1 MNGKSK
7 LDNFSTEG
15 VRMPDLE
22 YIFHPR
28 SIAVVGASPH
38 SGRTTAFLGSLI
50 QFGYKGKLYPVH
62 PKAGEVSG
70 LKAYP
75 SILDIPD
82 PVDHVICLIRADLTP
97 QLMRECVAKKVRL
110 IQFFTAGFSE
120 TGEEEGIRLEREI
133 VEIARLGNVRVL
145 GPNCMGIYYPSL
157 GISYQLFFPKE
168 SGGVGFLSQSGGNSM
183 DLVML
188 GAARGVRFS
197 KVVSFGNACDI
208 NEADLLEY
216 FADDPETKII
226 IGYIEGTRDGR
237 RLVQTLQKA
246 DAKPVIMLKG
256 GRTEAGTKAA
266 ASHTGALTGS
276 NVIWES
282 LFRQLGVIQVDDM
295 DELIDLV
302 LLFQHS
308 NPLLGRKIG
317 LIGIGGGSSVLIT
330 DNCAEEGLIVPSFPD
345 EVRRGL
351 REIIPKEVDPG
362 TTVRNPIDLSVLGWN
377 PDILSK
383 ALQAVAAYDEIDS
396 ILVHFGLHAGTLN
409 PRFRKS
415 IAADV
420 DALIKTKR
428 NLNKPLV
435 MVLHDDHVSEVT
447 KFSSEIQ
454 ERCRQADI
462 PVFPSFNRA
471 ARALS
476 KFIQHYEK

>member
-1 MNGKSK
+1 M
-7 LDNFSTEG
+7 E

-22 YIFHPR
+22 YIFHPG
-28 SIAVVGASPH
+28 SIAVVGASPN

-50 QFGYKGKLYPVH
+50 QFNYKGKLYPIH

-75 SILDIPD
+75 SILDIPG
-82 PVDHVICLIRADLTP
+82 PVDHVTCLIRADLTP

-110 IQFFTAGFSE
+110 VQFFTAGFSE

-133 VEIARLGNVRVL
+133 VEIARRGNVRAL

-157 GISYQLFFPKE
+157 GISYQPFFPKE
-168 SGGVGFLSQSGGNSM
+168 SGCVGFLSQSGGNSM

-208 NEADLLEY
+208 NEADLMEY

-237 RLVQTLQKA
+237 RLVQALQKAA

-266 ASHTGALTGS
+266 ASHTGALAGS

-282 LFRQLGVIQVDDM
+282 LFRQLGIMQVDDM

-308 NPLLGRKIG
+308 NPLMGRKIG

-345 EVRRGL
+345 ELRRGL

-383 ALQAVAAYDEIDS
+383 ALQAVAAYNEIDS
-396 ILVHFGLHAGTLN
+396 ILVHFGLHAGALN

-471 ARALS
+471 ARAMS
-476 KFIQHYEK
+476 RFVQYYER